1 MRHKL
6 LIVLITSIFTIP
18 SFSQKA
24 SQELVENKDQEHYF
38 KINKNINIFNSV
50 LRELDLLYV
59 DTVDIDKTVRSG
71 IDYMLSSLDPYN
83 EYYNE
88 EDMKDFTFMT
98 TGEYAGVGA
107 LIGHKD
113 GRIIFMDPY
122 EDKPAA
128 KAGIKAG
135 DVILAIDG
143 VDMTTCEKKEGEAY
157 AQTLS
162 SFVSSSLKGQP
173 NSTIEITVERYGE
186 KKPLKIK
193 VLREKIV
200 IAPIT
205 YFGMLNE
212 STGYISL
219 STFNDKTAKEIRNA
233 YDNLKKEG
241 MQELVLDLRL
251 NGGGIMEEA
260 VQVVNMFVPK
270 GKVVVSTKGKIKQT
284 ERVYKTTVEPLNTE
298 IPLIILI
305 DEGSASASEIVA
317 GALQDMDRAVLIGK
331 RSFGKGLVQLAR
343 DTPFGGGIKI
353 TTSKYY
359 TPSGR
364 CVQALDYS
372 HRKVDGTA
380 IRVPDSLTNVFHT
393 ELGREVRDGGGI
405 IPDIT
410 MEDEKVPTITYYLSN
425 QYIIMDWVNQWVY
438 EHKKIEDP
446 KTFTI
451 SEEDYNSFK
460 EFVKS
465 KKFEYDRMSEKS
477 MKQLKEVMEFE
488 GYMKTAGD
496 EFKALEEKLVP
507 DLDRDLE
514 VSKDKIKQM
523 INAEISKRFFYQ
535 KGEFISKMQ
544 HDSTIKKALEVLNDQ
559 EKYKEILSAPTVDAV
574 EVAEKTK

>member
-1 MRHKL
+1 MKHKL
-6 LIVLITSIFTIP
+6 LVILIASLFIIP
-18 SFSQKA
+18 AFAQNA
-24 SQELVENKDQEHYF
+24 GENVPDIKDQEHYF
-38 KINKNINIFNSV
+38 NINKNINIFNAV

-59 DTVDIDKTVRSG
+59 DTIDIDKTVRTG
-71 IDYMLSSLDPYN
+71 IDYMLNSLDPYN

-88 EDMKDFTFMT
+88 DDMKDFTFIT

-107 LIGHKD
+107 LIGNKD
-113 GRIIFMDPY
+113 GRIMFMDPY
-122 EDKPAA
+122 ENMPAA

-135 DVILAIDG
+135 DIILEIDG
-143 VDMTTCEKKEGEAY
+143 VDMTKCEKKEGEAY

-173 NSTIEITVERYGE
+173 NSTIEVKVERYGE
-186 KKPLKIK
+186 KKPLTFKI
-193 VLREKIV
+193 VREKIT

-205 YFGMLNE
+205 YYGMLDE
-212 STGYISL
+212 TTGYISL
-219 STFNDKTAKEIRNA
+219 NTFNDKTSKDMRNA
-233 YDNLKKEG
+233 YDQLVKSGMKE
-241 MQELVLDLRL
+241 LIIDLRQ

-260 VQVVNMFVPK
+260 VQLVNMFIPK
-270 GKVVVSTKGKIKQT
+270 GKIVVSTKGKIKQT
-284 ERVYKTTVEPLNTE
+284 DRVYKTTIEPLDTD
-298 IPLIILI
+298 IPLVVLI

-317 GALQDMDRAVLIGK
+317 GSLQDMDRAVLVGK

-372 HRKVDGTA
+372 HRKIDGTA
-380 IRVPDSLTNVFHT
+380 IRVPDSLTNVFYT
-393 ELGREVRDGGGI
+393 EQGREVRDGGGI
-405 IPDIT
+405 TPDIT
-410 MEDEKVPTITYYLSN
+410 IEEEKVPTITYYLTN
-425 QYIIMDWVNQWVY
+425 QYIIFDWVNQWIY
-438 EHKKIEDP
+438 NKKSIDDP
-446 KTFTI
+446 KHFTI
-451 SEEDYNSFK
+451 SDEDYDNFK

-477 MKQLKEVMEFE
+477 MTQLKEIMEFE
-488 GYMKTAGD
+488 GYMKTAES

-514 VSKDKIKQM
+514 VSKDKIVQL
-523 INAEISKRFFYQ
+523 INAEISKRYFYQ

-544 HDSTIKKALEVLNDQ
+544 HDSPLNKALETIKN
-559 EKYKEILSAPTVDAV
+559 KELYRQTLSAPTETKAEDA
-574 EVAEKTK
+574 AKK